1 MSLPYSSSSPA
12 DSQEKRDECLKVGEA
27 MKNLLEKDIKPRDIM
42 TKGAFENAIR
52 MVMMTGGSTNA
63 VLHLIAM
70 SRSCQDPEVAISLED
85 FQRISDVVSMQRIA
99 WYSLLLIPSLTMDA
113 VLFRPHFWQT

>member
-1 MSLPYSSSSPA
+1 
-12 DSQEKRDECLKVGEA
+12 
-27 MKNLLEKDIKPRDIM
+27 MKNLLSMDIKPRDIM

-70 SRSCQDPEVAISLED
+70 SRSCQDPEVAITLND
-85 FQRISDVVSMQRIA
+85 FQRISNEVWIHKLAAMNTSFFSLMSLNTFTDSVSG
-99 WYSLLLIPSLTMDA
+99 
-113 VLFRPHFWQT
+113 

>member
-12 DSQEKRDECLKVGEA
+12 DSKEKLDECVQAGEY
-27 MKNLLEKDIKPRDIM
+27 MKILLEKDIKPRDIM
-42 TKGAFENAIR
+42 TKTAFENAIT

-70 SRSCQDPEVAISLED
+70 SRA
-85 FQRISDVVSMQRIA
+85 
-99 WYSLLLIPSLTMDA
+99 T
-113 VLFRPHFWQT
+113 

>member
-1 MSLPYSSSSPA
+1 
-12 DSQEKRDECLKVGEA
+12 

-85 FQRISDVVSMQRIA
+85 FQRISDVVSTT
-99 WYSLLLIPSLTMDA
+99 SLPRSILTN
-113 VLFRPHFWQT
+113 LFY